1 MGSKGEKNEHS
12 ALLFEIFTYFM
23 MAAENEEREEK
34 KKTSYAFG
42 RIKVLALQ

>member
-12 ALLFEIFTYFM
+12 ARLFEIFTYFM
-23 MAAENEEREEK
+23 MAAENEERGGK
-34 KKTSYAFG
+34 KKTSCAFA